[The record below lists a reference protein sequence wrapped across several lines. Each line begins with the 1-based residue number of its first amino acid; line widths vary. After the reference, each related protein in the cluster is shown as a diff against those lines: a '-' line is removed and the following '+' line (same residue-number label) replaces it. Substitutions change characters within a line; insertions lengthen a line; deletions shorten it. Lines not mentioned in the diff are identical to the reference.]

1 MSGGCDLSRFT
12 AAQQSSYQ
20 TALGEIRRGRNISHW
35 MWYIFPQVAGLGMS
49 PTSQY
54 YAISGL
60 KEAEAY
66 LDDPVLGP
74 RLVEISNAL
83 MNLDTSDADDVFGW
97 PDNMKLR
104 SSMTLFSLV
113 PSADPVFGKVLDKY
127 FGGEP
132 DDMTLRILGK

>member
-1 MSGGCDLSRFT
+1 
-12 AAQQSSYQ
+12 
-20 TALGEIRRGRNISHW
+20 
-35 MWYIFPQVAGLGMS
+35 
-49 PTSQY
+49 
-54 YAISGL
+54 
-60 KEAEAY
+60 
-66 LDDPVLGP
+66 
-74 RLVEISNAL
+74 